1 MKISTKMLI
10 ATIISAI
17 LSITFCTIRALV
29 PVLENGFVPLA
40 IISLAVF
47 LLGYLKLVIL
57 LIKIGGNNE
66 KSI

>member
-29 PVLENGFVPLA
+29 PVLENGFVPLE

-47 LLGYLKLVIL
+47 FVSFFAWIFETCYPL
-57 LIKIGGNNE
+57 N
-66 KSI
+66 

>member
-1 MKISTKMLI
+1 MLI

-40 IISLAVF
+40 IMSLAVF
-47 LLGYLKLVIL
+47 FVSFFAWIFETCYPL
-57 LIKIGGNNE
+57 N
-66 KSI
+66 

>member
-29 PVLENGFVPLA
+29 PVLENGFVPLV
-40 IISLAVF
+40 IMSLAVF
-47 LLGYLKLVIL
+47 FVSFFAWIFETYYPLD
-57 LIKIGGNNE
+57 
-66 KSI
+66 

>member
-17 LSITFCTIRALV
+17 LSISFCTIIALV

-40 IISLAVF
+40 IMSLAVF
-47 LLGYLKLVIL
+47 FVSFFAWIFEVCYPLD
-57 LIKIGGNNE
+57 
-66 KSI
+66 

>member
-40 IISLAVF
+40 IMSLAVF
-47 LLGYLKLVIL
+47 FVSFFCLDI
-57 LIKIGGNNE
+57 
-66 KSI
+66 

>member
-29 PVLENGFVPLA
+29 PVIKYGFLPLA
-40 IISLAVF
+40 ITSLVVF
-47 LLGYLKLVIL
+47 FVSFFIWIL
-57 LIKIGGNNE
+57 EACYPLD
-66 KSI
+66 